1 MMTLIQPFQ
10 PNPKLPCK
18 NAKKGENDK
27 NPHHFTSTELCQHHR
42 GVDDQPIR
50 SQSLDTSETEYKT
63 SSNCFIK
70 LDEL

>member
-27 NPHHFTSTELCQHHR
+27 KNGAGE
-42 GVDDQPIR
+42 GIR
-50 SQSLDTSETEYKT
+50 TPEPLR
-63 SSNCFIK
+63 
-70 LDEL
+70 DEVS

>member
-27 NPHHFTSTELCQHHR
+27 NPHHLP
-42 GVDDQPIR
+42 V
-50 SQSLDTSETEYKT
+50 QSCANTIEA
-63 SSNCFIK
+63 
-70 LDEL
+70 